1 MRSKLALALAA
12 GFFSTLAA
20 NALADEP
27 TLAEQIVA
35 ALNKVWGEHPGV
47 RANHAKGVVLEGVYA
62 PSPVGKTLS
71 KAALFTAAS
80 VPVTVRFSDS
90 SGAPNMADGAAAA
103 NPHGM
108 AVKFHLASGDDVDIV
123 ANSLPFFPVATGE
136 GFRDLLLAIA
146 ASPPGS
152 PKPTKAEQF
161 FAAHPAAVAA
171 VGALHTP
178 SSFAREAYNGVDSF
192 IFVAA
197 NGAKTTFR
205 FRIFPDGGLDYLSPA
220 DAAKLAPNA
229 LVDEIGKRVAA
240 HEVKFTLQAQL
251 AGPGDAVDDATK
263 PYPADRKFVDLGTIT
278 LQKAVTEDKSLSYLP
293 LNLVEGIEPS
303 NDPLIQVRN
312 DAYAI
317 SYGKRLQ

>member
-1 MRSKLALALAA
+1 MGSKLALALAA
-12 GFFSTLAA
+12 GFFLTTAA
-20 NALADEP
+20 GALADEP
-27 TLAEQIVA
+27 TLAEQVVA

-47 RANHAKGVVLEGVYA
+47 RANHAKGVVLEGVYT
-62 PSPVGKTLS
+62 PSPAGKTLS

-90 SGAPNMADGAAAA
+90 SGAPNIPDGSAPA

-136 GFRDLLLAIA
+136 EFRDLLLAIA
-146 ASPPGS
+146 GSRAGSAKPSPVE
-152 PKPTKAEQF
+152 KF

-171 VGALHTP
+171 FGALHTP
-178 SSFAREAYNGVDSF
+178 SSFAREVYNGVDSF
-192 IFVAA
+192 VFVDAK
-197 NGAKTTFR
+197 GARTTFR
-205 FRIFPDGGLDYLSPA
+205 FRIYPEGGPDYLSPA
-220 DAAKLAPNA
+220 DAAKLAPNG

-263 PYPADRKFVDLGTIT
+263 PYAADRKFVDLGTIAV
-278 LQKAVTEDKSLSYLP
+278 QKKAAEDKSLLFLP
-293 LNLVEGIEPS
+293 LNLVEGVEPS
-303 NDPLIQVRN
+303 KDPLIQLRN

>member
-12 GFFSTLAA
+12 GFFSTMAA
-20 NALADEP
+20 GALADEP

-35 ALNKVWGEHPGV
+35 ALNKVWGDHPGV

-90 SGAPNMADGAAAA
+90 SGAPNISDGAPAA

-136 GFRDLLLAIA
+136 AFRDLLLAIA
-146 ASPPGS
+146 DSPPGS
-152 PKPTKAEQF
+152 PKPTKVETF
-161 FAAHPAAVAA
+161 FATHPAAVAA
-171 VGALHTP
+171 FGALHTP

-192 IFVAA
+192 VFVDA

-205 FRIFPDGGLDYLSPA
+205 FRIFPEGGPDYLSPA
-220 DAAKLAPNA
+220 DASKLAPNG
-229 LVDEIGKRVAA
+229 LVDEIGKRVAG

-251 AGPGDAVDDATK
+251 AGPGEAVDDATK

-278 LQKAVTEDKSLSYLP
+278 LQKAVAEDKSLNFLP

>member
-1 MRSKLALALAA
+1 MKSKFALALAA
-12 GFFSTLAA
+12 GFFSTLAVG
-20 NALADEP
+20 ALAEEP
-27 TLAEQIVA
+27 TLAEQVVA
-35 ALNKVWGEHPGV
+35 ALNKVWGDHPGA

-62 PSPVGKTLS
+62 PSPAGKALS

-80 VPVTVRFSDS
+80 MPVTVRFSDS
-90 SGAPNMADGAAAA
+90 SGAPNMPDGAPAA

-146 ASPPGS
+146 GSPPGS
-152 PKPTKAEQF
+152 PKPTEAGKF
-161 FAAHPAAVAA
+161 FAAHPAAIAA
-171 VGALHTP
+171 FGAVHTP

-192 IFVAA
+192 VFVAA
-197 NGAKTTFR
+197 DGAKTTFR
-205 FRIFPDGGLDYLSPA
+205 FRIFPEGGPDYLSPA
-220 DAAKLAPNA
+220 DAAKLAPNG

-251 AGPGDAVDDATK
+251 AGPGDAVEDATK
-263 PYPADRKFVDLGTIT
+263 PYPADRKFVDLGTII
-278 LQKAVTEDKSLSYLP
+278 LQKKAVEDKTLNFLP

-303 NDPLIQVRN
+303 KDPLIQVRN
-312 DAYAI
+312 DAYGI

>member
-1 MRSKLALALAA
+1 MRSKIALALAA
-12 GFFSTLAA
+12 GFLSTLAA

-35 ALNKVWGEHPGV
+35 ALNKVWGDHPGV
-47 RANHAKGVVLEGVYA
+47 RANHAKGVVLEGVYT
-62 PSPVGKTLS
+62 PSPVGRTLS

-90 SGAPNMADGAAAA
+90 SGAPNMPDGAPAA

-171 VGALHTP
+171 FAALHTP

-192 IFVAA
+192 VFVGAD
-197 NGAKTTFR
+197 GAKTTFR
-205 FRIFPDGGLDYLSPA
+205 FRIFPEGGPDYVSPA
-220 DAAKLAPNA
+220 DAAQLAPNG

-240 HEVKFTLQAQL
+240 HEVKFALQAQL

-263 PYPADRKFVDLGTIT
+263 PYPADRKFVDLGTIA
-278 LQKAVTEDKSLSYLP
+278 LQKKVVEDKSLSYLP
-293 LNLVEGIEPS
+293 LNLVEGIQPS

>member
-12 GFFSTLAA
+12 GWLLAMGGG
-20 NALADEP
+20 ALADE
-27 TLAEQIVA
+27 TSTAEQIVA
-35 ALNKVWGEHPGV
+35 ALNKVWGQHSGA
-47 RANHAKGVVLEGVYA
+47 RANHAKGVVLEGVFA

-71 KAALFTAAS
+71 KAALFSPAS
-80 VPVTVRFSDS
+80 IPVTVRFSDS
-90 SGAPNMADGAAAA
+90 SGAPDMPDGDPRA

-136 GFRDLLLAIA
+136 EFRDLLLAIA
-146 ASPPGS
+146 DSPAGA

-171 VGALHTP
+171 FGALNTP
-178 SSFAREAYNGVDSF
+178 SSFAREVYNGVNSF
-192 IFVAA
+192 VFV
-197 NGAKTTFR
+197 GADGTKTSFR
-205 FRIFPDGGLDYLSPA
+205 FRIAPEGGPDYLKAA
-220 DAAKLAPNA
+220 DAAKLPPSA

-263 PYPADRKFVDLGTIT
+263 PYPGDRKIVNLGTMT
-278 LQKAVTEDKSLSYLP
+278 LNKAVAEDKTLNFLP
-293 LNLVEGIEPS
+293 LNLVGGIEPS
-303 NDPLIQVRN
+303 SDPLIAVRN

>member
-1 MRSKLALALAA
+1 MGSKLALALAA

-20 NALADEP
+20 GALADPP
-27 TLAEQIVA
+27 TLAEQVVA
-35 ALNKVWGEHPGV
+35 ALNKVWGDHPGA
-47 RANHAKGVVLEGVYA
+47 RANHAKGVVLEGVFA

-90 SGAPNMADGAAAA
+90 GGAPNIPDGAAPA

-108 AVKFHLASGDDVDIV
+108 AVKFHLVSGDDVDIV

-152 PKPTKAEQF
+152 PKPTKADQF

-171 VGALHTP
+171 VGAVHTP
-178 SSFAREAYNGVDSF
+178 SSFARETYNGVDSF
-192 IFVAA
+192 VFVDAK
-197 NGAKTTFR
+197 GAKTTFR
-205 FRIFPDGGLDYLSPA
+205 FRIYPEGGPDYLSAA
-220 DAAKLAPNA
+220 DAAKLAPDG
-229 LVDEIGKRVAA
+229 LVDEIGKHVATQP
-240 HEVKFTLQAQL
+240 VKFTLQAQL
-251 AGPGDAVDDATK
+251 AGPGDVVDDATK

-278 LQKAVTEDKSLSYLP
+278 IQKKVVEDKSLLFLP

>member
-1 MRSKLALALAA
+1 MRSKFALTLAA
-12 GFFSTLAA
+12 GFFSILAA
-20 NALADEP
+20 GALADEP
-27 TLAEQIVA
+27 TLAEQVVA
-35 ALNKVWGEHPGV
+35 ALNKVWGDHPGV
-47 RANHAKGVVLEGVYA
+47 RANHAKGVVLEGVFT
-62 PSPVGKTLS
+62 PSPNGKTLS
-71 KAALFTAAS
+71 KAALFSAAS

-90 SGAPNMADGAAAA
+90 SGAPNMPDGSAAA

-108 AVKFHLASGDDVDIV
+108 AVKFHLPSGDDVDIV

-152 PKPTKAEQF
+152 PKPTAAEKF
-161 FAAHPAAVAA
+161 FAAHPAAIAA
-171 VGALHTP
+171 FGALHTP
-178 SSFAREAYNGVDSF
+178 SSFGREAYNGVDSF
-192 IFVAA
+192 VFVDAK
-197 NGAKTTFR
+197 GAKTTFR
-205 FRIFPDGGLDYLSPA
+205 YRIFPEGGLDYLSPA
-220 DAAKLAPNA
+220 DAAKLAPNG
-229 LVDEIGKRVAA
+229 LVDEIAKRVAA

-263 PYPADRKFVDLGTIT
+263 PYPADRKFVDLGTIA
-278 LQKAVTEDKSLSYLP
+278 LQKKGVEDKSLSYLP

>member
-12 GFFSTLAA
+12 GFVSILAVSA
-20 NALADEP
+20 RAEEP

-35 ALNKVWGEHPGV
+35 ALNKVWGDHPGV
-47 RANHAKGVVLEGVYA
+47 RANHAKGVVLEGVFT
-62 PSPVGKTLS
+62 PSPAGKTLS
-71 KAALFTAAS
+71 KAALFSAAS

-90 SGAPNMADGAAAA
+90 SGSPTMADGSPAA

-161 FAAHPAAVAA
+161 FAAHPAAIAA
-171 VGALHTP
+171 FGALHTP
-178 SSFAREAYNGVDSF
+178 SSFARESYNGVDSF
-192 IFVAA
+192 VFVAA
-197 NGAKTTFR
+197 DGARTTFR
-205 FRIFPDGGLDYLSPA
+205 YRIFPEGGPDYLNPA
-220 DAAKLAPNA
+220 DAAKLAPNG
-229 LVDEIGKRVAA
+229 LMDEIGKRVGA
-240 HEVKFTLQAQL
+240 HEVKFALQAQL
-251 AGPGDAVDDATK
+251 AGAGDAIDDATK
-263 PYPADRKFVDLGTIT
+263 PYPATRKFINLGEIT
-278 LQKAVTEDKSLSYLP
+278 LQKAVAEDKSLSYLP

-303 NDPLIQVRN
+303 KDPLIQVRN